1 MKQFLESFT
10 WGLLLWS
17 LAIIGT
23 YLQLIYL
30 Y

>member
-1 MKQFLESFT
+1 MKQFLEAFT
-10 WGLLLWS
+10 WGLLIWTIFL
-17 LAIIGT
+17 IGT